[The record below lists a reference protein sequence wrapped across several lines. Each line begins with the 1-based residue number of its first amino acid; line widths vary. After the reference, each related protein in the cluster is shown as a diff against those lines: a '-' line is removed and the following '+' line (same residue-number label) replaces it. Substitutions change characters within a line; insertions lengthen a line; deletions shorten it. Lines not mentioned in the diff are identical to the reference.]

1 MTVKG
6 VTAAK
11 GKTKKTTEK
20 MSPVCKQ
27 AKLHSLRRSDPSA
40 PKTLPSAY
48 PTPACN
54 PQGSHGQLPST
65 SVQDN
70 LSPCSLCNSEEG
82 NGSYPAAW
90 HCGNQCPPK
99 LWRQNSLSLDRKLK
113 KKKLKAP
120 MTEAAQ

>member
-27 AKLHSLRRSDPSA
+27 AKLHSLRSLTPRP
-40 PKTLPSAY
+40 PRLCQV
-48 PTPACN
+48 PTPPLHVILKEVMDSC
-54 PQGSHGQLPST
+54 PPPLYRT
-65 SVQDN
+65 I

-99 LWRQNSLSLDRKLK
+99 LWRQNSFKSGQ
-113 KKKLKAP
+113 KA
-120 MTEAAQ
+120 